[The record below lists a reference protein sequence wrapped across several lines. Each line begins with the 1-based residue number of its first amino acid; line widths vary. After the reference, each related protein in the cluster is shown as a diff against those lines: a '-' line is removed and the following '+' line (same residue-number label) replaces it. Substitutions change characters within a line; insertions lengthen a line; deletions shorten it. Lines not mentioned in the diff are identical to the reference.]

1 MKVAVVGA
9 TGLIGRRLVEALL
22 GRGWDVVPV
31 SRRGED
37 IAGAAGVRW
46 DPAVGDAVPAEL
58 LAADAVVNLAGAGIG
73 DARWTDAR
81 KRLIRDSRVDTT
93 RALVAALGDGG
104 PRVLVNGS
112 AIGFY
117 GTGEGTRTEASPA
130 GTDFLAGTCVAWEA
144 EALAAEAKGVRVVLL
159 RTGIVMAAEG
169 GALKKQLPL
178 FNAGVGGPLGGGRQW
193 QSWVHIG
200 DVTGLIAHAIERDDV
215 TGPLNATAPGPVR
228 QKEFARTLGRVLGRP
243 AFLPTPGIALRLAL
257 GEMST
262 LALDGQ
268 RVEPAAALASG
279 YAFGFTELE
288 PALRDVLSRD

>member
-1 MKVAVVGA
+1 MKVAIVGA
-9 TGLIGRRLVEALL
+9 TGLIGRRLVEVLL
-22 GRGWDVVPV
+22 RRGDEVVPV

-37 IAGAAGVRW
+37 IAGVPGVRW

-58 LAADAVVNLAGAGIG
+58 TGADAVVNLAGAGIG

-112 AIGFY
+112 AVGFY
-117 GTGEGTRTEASPA
+117 GTGDETRTEASPA
-130 GTDFLAGTCVAWEA
+130 GDDFLAETCVAWEA
-144 EALAAEAKGVRVVLL
+144 EALAAGSKGVRVVLL

-178 FNAGVGGPLGGGRQW
+178 FRLGVGGPLGGGRQW
-193 QSWVHIG
+193 QSWIHID
-200 DVTGLIAHAIERDDV
+200 DVTGLIVHALGRDDV
-215 TGPLNATAPGPVR
+215 EGPLNATAPNPVR
-228 QKEFARTLGRVLGRP
+228 QREFASALGRVLGRP
-243 AFLPTPGIALRLAL
+243 AFLPTPGIALRLAM
-257 GEMST
+257 GEMAT

-279 YAFGFTELE
+279 YAFRFTELE